1 MQLLLDKFIYD
12 LQAFDKPKAKEIEM
26 LKACDIFPFFGLFP
40 LSPPFLSPPPLFYPL
55 PSIPRHQ
62 HTGFII
68 TNIVVQIT
76 KQKEQAL
83 LLEDVMDTAH
93 MKIPLPIL
101 SNCTNPT
108 FLDVHPLELARQ
120 LTITDFELF
129 QEAVELIGCPW
140 TKKGAELNA
149 PHVMEMIKRFNNIS
163 FWVATEIVA
172 TPNKKQRLAVLKQFL
187 HLLGYLKGMHNYHAT
202 MAVYCGLMMF
212 EIQRLTLTW
221 KGLGSK
227 ENKYLDEVT
236 KFLSSNGN
244 WSILRTTIIDLYTK
258 NKHLPI
264 EKQIAIVPFHGTYLK
279 AFVGIDENPTYDPK
293 NNLVNVYKMELIST
307 QIEEIRKLQR
317 NTIKFYEVEVMQKCI
332 ARWISSNVDEET
344 LLRLSKCCESS
355 SEFHDTSTTKKNKLK
370 MKPTTSFR
378 LKRSGK
384 T

>member
-26 LKACDIFPFFGLFP
+26 LK
-40 LSPPFLSPPPLFYPL
+40 
-55 PSIPRHQ
+55 
-62 HTGFII
+62 
-68 TNIVVQIT
+68 IT

-129 QEAVELIGCPW
+129 QGIEAVELIGCPW